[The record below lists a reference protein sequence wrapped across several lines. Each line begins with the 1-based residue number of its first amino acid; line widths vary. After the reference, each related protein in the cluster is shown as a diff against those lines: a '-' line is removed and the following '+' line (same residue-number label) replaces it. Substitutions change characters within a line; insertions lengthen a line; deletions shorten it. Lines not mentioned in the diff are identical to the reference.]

1 MKKIGFIS
9 ALVVAMTAVS
19 CVEDINTVQPQNGS
33 KTFEATFDA
42 TASKAVL
49 KPGADESKVEWN
61 KGDKVSVLVGEG
73 KYMYEAQS
81 DGLTTTLATSATDV
95 PSEGTFYGLYPYDEN
110 AVLASGVVTTSLPAS
125 QTAVLGSF
133 STHLAVAQSTSGA
146 MAFKNVC
153 GLVKVNVSSDN
164 VTSIVFEGNSGEV
177 VAGAINVTVADAPAW
192 AVVEGQGA
200 TSVTLLPAEGQA
212 TIAAGDY
219 YFAVLP
225 QTFAA
230 GFKVTSNK
238 NDGYSVVRNVETE
251 VVVERSGMVA
261 GKSFGISGKGTEAEP
276 YVIMT
281 PQDMVDMRSL
291 AKLGGETWFKLGA
304 DIDMK
309 GVTNYV
315 PVNYNDKFE
324 RKIHFDGADHTVNN
338 FTTDFGTY
346 ASLFG
351 VLYGSCKNLKVTNPV
366 INGSTVCGV
375 IGGYVG
381 TTGLPGVVENVT
393 ITGAIVTSTSER
405 AGGVCGNA
413 KEATFKNVSFQGSV
427 TTTYTA
433 KEAKSGGFTGQ
444 SESTSSYTDCSV
456 DVLLKGS
463 SNDLGGFAGKVTGEA
478 TFTGCDVKV
487 VLESMAKEKNR
498 AGGFIGWNS
507 STKTTIT
514 DCHVLEGSTITEA
527 SGRTASANGNLAGFI
542 GYADNTST
550 VLVIENSSASA
561 IVDAGAYSTQTSG
574 FIGALGYA
582 STTTIKNS
590 FASGEV
596 KSAQNYSGGLVGY
609 VSANPNVTIVGCHYS
624 GNVSGSSAV
633 SGLVGGVEGGT
644 VNISKSYATGT
655 LTPKAHNCGGV
666 VGLVNGIVTVENCWT
681 NLVINQ
687 SGGQFGAGILGGVQN
702 SAIVRNCYTLGEM
715 NVSRGAG
722 GIVGQIKNK
731 TPEVTGCIAWCSIT
745 TKRSATQYSP
755 GAIVGNIQID
765 GKYMNCFR
773 KADMQFT
780 DVAMTLV
787 DHDDYENGRPPL
799 PDYGDVTADKNQYAY
814 HGKAAAADATVSSIA
829 KSIGWDETIWDL
841 SGSLPVLK

>member
-33 KTFEATFDA
+33 KTFEATFDP

-81 DGLTTTLATSATDV
+81 DGLTTTLATAATDV

-212 TIAAGDY
+212 TIATGDY

-315 PVNYNDKFE
+315 PVNYNDNFE
-324 RKIHFDGADHTVNN
+324 RKIHFDGADHTIDNFTNN
-338 FTTDFGTY
+338 FSSY
-346 ASLFG
+346 PSLFG
-351 VLYGSCKNLKVTNPV
+351 VLYGSCRNLKMTNVDIDGGSSVT
-366 INGSTVCGV
+366 GV
-375 IGGYVG
+375 IGGYIG
-381 TTGLPGVVENVT
+381 TNDKPAVVENVS
-393 ITGAIVTSTSER
+393 V
-405 AGGVCGNA
+405 
-413 KEATFKNVSFQGSV
+413 QGKV
-427 TTTYTA
+427 TTTAAERT
-433 KEAKSGGFTGQ
+433 GGFCGN
-444 SESTSSYTDCSV
+444 SV
-456 DVLLKGS
+456 D
-463 SNDLGGFAGKVTGEA
+463 A
-478 TFTGCDVKV
+478 TFTNCTADVV
-487 VLESMAKEKNR
+487 IVAAKQIV
-498 AGGFIGWNS
+498 GGFIGRAQKGLSMTNC
-507 STKTTIT
+507 TAKVDITTNPISNYVGGLVGWLNT
-514 DCHVLEGSTITEA
+514 DQTVNIVKCSVEGKIVGRA
-527 SGRTASANGNLAGFI
+527 S
-542 GYADNTST
+542 
-550 VLVIENSSASA
+550 
-561 IVDAGAYSTQTSG
+561 
-574 FIGALGYA
+574 
-582 STTTIKNS
+582 
-590 FASGEV
+590 
-596 KSAQNYSGGLVGY
+596 SGGLVAATATGAVNFDTCY
-609 VSANPNVTIVGCHYS
+609 AACTISGKANVG
-624 GNVSGSSAV
+624 
-633 SGLVGGVEGGT
+633 GLVGNWSKGGEMKNCYFTGSVTGEGCTGGLIGNNTASAVITDSYADAEVSAAGNASAGIIGASTDAIITRSYFKGKLTSSFANQGGIAGT
-644 VNISKSYATGT
+644 STNASISDCYVDAEIVNKNNQSVGGIGGILSGTPSIKNCYFSGRISGRAALGGIAGLTNNASTVTLQNCVVWAENISATKSD
-655 LTPKAHNCGGV
+655 P
-666 VGLVNGIVTVENCWT
+666 
-681 NLVINQ
+681 
-687 SGGQFGAGILGGVQN
+687 
-702 SAIVRNCYTLGEM
+702 
-715 NVSRGAG
+715 
-722 GIVGQIKNK
+722 
-731 TPEVTGCIAWCSIT
+731 
-745 TKRSATQYSP
+745 TQYSS
-755 GAIVGNIQID
+755 GAVIGNLRTNSTTPTTSI
-765 GKYMNCFR
+765 KNNWR
-773 KADMQFT
+773 RADLQFNDYSGLYPDAT
-780 DVAMTLV
+780 SGPETLTNVLV
-787 DHDDYENGRPPL
+787 DHDDCEGSGVLPPFL
-799 PDYGDVTADKNQYAY
+799 VPQGMGYSNDWAQMCY

-829 KSIGWDETIWDL
+829 KSIGWDETIWDF